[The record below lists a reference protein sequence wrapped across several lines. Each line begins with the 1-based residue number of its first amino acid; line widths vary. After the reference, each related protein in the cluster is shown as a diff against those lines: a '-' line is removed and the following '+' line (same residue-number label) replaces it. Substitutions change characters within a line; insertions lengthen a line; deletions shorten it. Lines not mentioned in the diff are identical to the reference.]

1 MADIELLRRVVSS
14 EDGWYC
20 AVGIAQNG
28 SIRQT
33 HHKTLEEVKAQAE
46 LNQDDGLN
54 SFYALG
60 KFKTDE
66 DRTAKNVGWMQA
78 FFLDIDCGP
87 AKAVPDKHGRIQGY
101 IDQAT
106 GMMALRDLCKSL
118 KLPKPTIVNSGRG
131 LHAYWPLTESIDV
144 DKWLPVAH
152 TFKARCVEANLIVDP
167 VVPADPARILRVPET
182 LNFKDTPPL
191 DVFVEGANPFTQPVR
206 FEDFAALM
214 GPLVPVRPA
223 HLPKQLDDFTKAM
236 LGNRQSRFK
245 IIVDKTLAGDGCAQL
260 EYIADNQDAIEE
272 PLWRA
277 GLSIAKH
284 CVDGDKAIHMIS
296 KQHPDYSAAATERK
310 AQNIKGPYT
319 CETFNDYRP
328 GVCTSCQHWQKIKSP
343 ITIGHEIA
351 RAEPDEPIP
360 IVGADGITAEFV
372 VPAIPSLYF
381 RGRNG
386 GIYRTVK
393 KGEMDED
400 SEDGGEEKVICVYEY
415 DLFVMKRMFD
425 PAAGETLLLRLSLPR
440 DGAKEF
446 TISTES
452 LLGKDEFRKT
462 VSFHGVL
469 AKPSQMANILN
480 YVIDCAKEMQVSQ
493 EAEIM
498 RVQFGWSEE
507 NDKFILG
514 TREIGPSYVRYSPP
528 SKATKDL
535 APHMRAVGDLEE
547 WKKIINVYNMPGFE
561 PHAFAVASAFGAPL
575 LKFMGVRGSVINLLN
590 NRSGTGKSTILEVMN
605 SVWGHPN
612 HLMLQWKDSMAVKL
626 HRMVVMNNLPLAVD
640 EVTKMSGDD
649 FSDLAYSVTQGAPRR
664 RMKASANEER
674 EAQGFWATIMVC
686 SSNAS
691 MTDKL
696 QALKS
701 TSEGELM
708 RLMQYRIDP
717 TDNLTKAE
725 AKIIF
730 GGLQRHYGLA
740 GGIYAQ
746 YLVQNL
752 EEIIDS
758 CMQTQAIFD
767 KRAEIETP
775 ERFWSA
781 TAAVNLTS
789 MTIARNLG
797 LWDIDPPR
805 VMNWAV
811 NQIGNM
817 QTESRLGQ
825 TDYAAIV
832 GEYLLKHNANTLV
845 INRHST
851 SKSGIAATPIS
862 MPRAAILVRFEPDT
876 KLIHVLRSSLTA
888 FCVERQITFTDLL
901 DKLHKEGSF
910 VQSTRVRLDA
920 GTDMQSPP
928 VEALIFDADK
938 LGIIPSAAG
947 DES

>member
-20 AVGIAQNG
+20 AVGIAKNG

-60 KFKTDE
+60 KFKTDA
-66 DRTAKNVGWMQA
+66 DRTADNVGWMQA

-87 AKAVPDKHGRIQGY
+87 TKAAPDKHGRIQGY
-101 IDQAT
+101 IDQPT
-106 GMMALRDLCKSL
+106 GMVALKDLCKSL

-144 DKWLPVAH
+144 NRWLPVAH
-152 TFKARCVEANLIVDP
+152 TFKARCVEANLIIDP

-182 LNFKDTPPL
+182 LNFKDTPPS
-191 DVFVEGANPFTQPVR
+191 DVVVEGATPFTEPMK

-214 GPLVPVRPA
+214 GPLVPVRPP
-223 HLPKQLDDFTKAM
+223 HLPKKLDDFTKAM

-245 IIVDKTLAGDGCAQL
+245 TILEKTMAGEGCAQI
-260 EYIADNQDAIEE
+260 EYIADNQDAVEE

-296 KQHPDYSAAATERK
+296 KQHPNYSAAATERK
-310 AQNIKGPYT
+310 AQGIKGPYT
-319 CETFNDYRP
+319 CELFNEFRP
-328 GVCTSCQHWQKIKSP
+328 GVCTSCKHWKQLKSP
-343 ITIGHEIA
+343 ITLGHEIA
-351 RAEPDEPIP
+351 RAEPDEPVP
-360 IVGADGITAEFV
+360 MVGTDGVTAEFV

-393 KGEMDED
+393 KGEMDGD
-400 SEDGGEEKVICVYEY
+400 SEDGGEEKIICVYEY

-425 PAAGETLLLRLSLPR
+425 PGAGETILLRLSLPR

-446 TISTES
+446 TISTEA
-452 LLGKDEFRKT
+452 LLSKDEFRKT

-480 YVIDCAKEMQVSQ
+480 YVIDCAKEMQISQ

-498 RVQFGWSEE
+498 RIQFGWSEE

-528 SKATKDL
+528 SKATKEL
-535 APHMRAVGDLEE
+535 APHMRPVGDLEE

-612 HLMLQWKDSMAVKL
+612 KLMLQWKDSMAVKL
-626 HRMVVMNNLPLAVD
+626 HRMVVMNNLPLGVD
-640 EVTKMSGDD
+640 EVTKMTGDD

-686 SSNAS
+686 TSNAS

-696 QALKS
+696 QSLKS

-717 TDNLTKAE
+717 TNNLSKAE
-725 AKIIF
+725 AKAIF

-740 GGIYAQ
+740 GGPYGQ

-752 EEIIDS
+752 EEVIDS

-767 KRAEIETP
+767 RKAEIDTP

-789 MTIARNLG
+789 MTLARNLG
-797 LWDIDPPR
+797 LWDIDPKR
-805 VMNWAV
+805 VFDWAV

-817 QTESRLGQ
+817 QTESRIGQ

-832 GEYLLKHNANTLV
+832 GEFLLKHNVNTLV

-851 SKSGIAATPIS
+851 SKSGIAATPIVN
-862 MPRAAILVRFEPDT
+862 PRAAIVVRYEPDT
-876 KLIHVLRSSLTA
+876 KLITVIRSSLKA
-888 FCVERQITFTDLL
+888 FCVERQVTFSDLI
-901 DKLHKEGSF
+901 DQLHKEGSF
-910 VQSTRVRLDA
+910 VQATRARIDV
-920 GTDMQSPP
+920 GTDTHAPP
-928 VEALIFDADK
+928 VEVLMFDAEK
-938 LGIIPSAAG
+938 LGITPNVG
-947 DES
+947 DED

>member
-1 MADIELLRRVVSS
+1 MADIELLRRTVSS

-20 AVGIAQNG
+20 AVGIAPNG

-66 DRTAKNVGWMQA
+66 DRTADNVGWMQA

-87 AKAVPDKHGRIQGY
+87 TKAAPDKHGRIQGY
-101 IDQAT
+101 IDQPT
-106 GMMALRDLCKSL
+106 GMLALKDLCKSL

-144 DKWLPVAH
+144 NRWLPVAH

-167 VVPADPARILRVPET
+167 VVPADPARILRVPNT
-182 LNFKDTPPL
+182 LNFKDTPPS
-191 DVFVEGANPFTQPVR
+191 DVFVEGVNPFTEPMR

-214 GPLVPVRPA
+214 GPLVQVRPA
-223 HLPKQLDDFTKAM
+223 HLPKKLDEFTKAM

-245 IIVDKTLAGDGCAQL
+245 TILDKTMAGEGCAQL
-260 EYIADNQDAIEE
+260 EYIADNQEAIEE

-277 GLSIAKH
+277 GLSIARH
-284 CVDGDKAIHMIS
+284 CVDGEKAIHMIS
-296 KQHPDYSAAATERK
+296 KQHPRYDAAATEKK
-310 AQNIKGPYT
+310 AQGIKGPYT

-328 GVCTSCQHWQKIKSP
+328 GICTNCKHWKQIKSP

-351 RAEPDEPIP
+351 RAEPDEPVP
-360 IVGADGITAEFV
+360 MVGTNGVTAEFV
-372 VPAIPSLYF
+372 VPSIPSLYF

-386 GIYRTVK
+386 GIYRTMK
-393 KGEMDED
+393 KGESDED
-400 SEDGGEEKVICVYEY
+400 TEDGGEEKIVCVYEY

-425 PAAGETLLLRLSLPR
+425 PGAGETILLRLSLPR

-446 TISTES
+446 VISTED
-452 LLGKDEFRKT
+452 LLSKDEFRKT

-480 YVIDCAKEMQVSQ
+480 YVIDCAKELQIAQ

-514 TREIGPSYVRYSPP
+514 TREIGPSYTRYSPP

-535 APHMRAVGDLEE
+535 APHMRPVGDLEE

-626 HRMVVMNNLPLAVD
+626 HRMVVMNNLPLGVD

-686 SSNAS
+686 TSNAS

-717 TDNLTKAE
+717 TNNLSKAE
-725 AKIIF
+725 AKVVF

-740 GGIYAQ
+740 GGIYGQ

-752 EEIIDS
+752 EEVIDS
-758 CMQTQAIFD
+758 CLQTQAIFD
-767 KRAEIETP
+767 RKAHIDTP

-797 LWDIDPPR
+797 LWDIDPKR
-805 VMNWAV
+805 VFNWAV
-811 NQIGNM
+811 NEIGNM
-817 QTESRLGQ
+817 QVESRIGQ

-832 GEYLLKHNANTLV
+832 GEFLLKHNSNTLV

-851 SKSGIAATPIS
+851 SKSGIAATPIVQ
-862 MPRAAILVRFEPDT
+862 PRTAIIVRFEPDT
-876 KLIHVLRSSLTA
+876 KLIHVLRSSLKA

-901 DKLHKEGSF
+901 DHLHKEGSF
-910 VQSTRVRLDA
+910 IQSARVRLDA

-928 VEALIFDADK
+928 VEALVFDADK
-938 LGIIPSAAG
+938 LGITPTVG
-947 DES
+947 DED